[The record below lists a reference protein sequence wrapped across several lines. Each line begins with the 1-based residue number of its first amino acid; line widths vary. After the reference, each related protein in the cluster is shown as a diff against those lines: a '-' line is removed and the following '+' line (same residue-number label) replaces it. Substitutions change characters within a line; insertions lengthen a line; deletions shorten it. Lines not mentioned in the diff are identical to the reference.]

1 MENTFLITKCMLLPS
16 EGSSLEEEFD
26 ITLGNPIIDYY
37 ESVESPS
44 ISMTITFIDIDQLV
58 GRKGI
63 TGGEYIDLIVKT
75 GEGEDAEDFM
85 IKHDK
90 QRMILNSVRNM
101 VTESNKQVATLEFV
115 SVETL
120 VNETARVNKKYTGN
134 ISDIVKELLVQA
146 TKGINTGKTLFGPV
160 DEKLGEDNIKK
171 DRATNSYSF
180 VGNLKRPFDLVQWL
194 CPKAQSAVD
203 DFGFLFY
210 ETLDGYHFR
219 SIKSLLEQD
228 AITYQQTDAQEIT
241 NKILQN
247 NLNQT
252 NDIGMNMRMGMYA
265 NRTIYVDI
273 ENQTLETVN
282 FKASDLKLKKK
293 AALPANI
300 QDYPTRL
307 MVRIDDVGVAQV
319 GAAKTDVQPKS
330 ELAKYQNKSYIRN
343 NLLFS
348 QSLSISIPL
357 NITLRAGFV
366 LDIRLPLKQE
376 NGDADVDSYGSDRS
390 NDPSGRYLIGELRH
404 LIGGGQSETQLKLIR
419 DVFTADRTGVT
430 DMGELFRA
438 DERDYGNPWPA
449 WNTKTSR

>member
-16 EGSSLEEEFD
+16 EGSSLQEEYD
-26 ITLGNPIIDYY
+26 IIAGNPIIDYY
-37 ESVESPS
+37 ESIESPS
-44 ISMTITFIDIDQLV
+44 ISMTISFIDIDQV
-58 GRKGI
+58 IGRKGI
-63 TGGEYIDLIVKT
+63 TGGEYIDLIVKIDD
-75 GEGEDAEDFM
+75 EDAGDFK
-85 IKHDK
+85 ILHNK

-134 ISDIVKELLVQA
+134 ISDIVMELLVGDA
-146 TKGINTGKTLFGPV
+146 RGIQTGKTLYGPV
-160 DEKLGEDNIKK
+160 DEKLGDENIEK

-180 VGNLKRPFDLVQWL
+180 VGNLKRPFDTIQWL
-194 CPKAQSAVD
+194 CPKAQSATD

-228 AITYQQTDAQEIT
+228 AITYQQTDAQGIS

-247 NLNQT
+247 NLNQS
-252 NDIGMNMRMGMYA
+252 NDIGMNLRMGMYA

-273 ENQTLETVN
+273 ENQKTKTVD
-282 FKASDLKLKKK
+282 FKASDLKLNK
-293 AALPANI
+293 PATLLTGI
-300 QDYPTRL
+300 EDYPTRL
-307 MVRIDDVGVAQV
+307 MVRVSDLGVAQV
-319 GAAKTDVQPKS
+319 GAAKSDVQPES
-330 ELAKYQNKSYIRN
+330 ELAVYQNKSYIRN

-357 NITLRAGFV
+357 NTTLRAGFA

-376 NGDADVDSYGSDRS
+376 NGDAAVDSYGNERS

-419 DVFTADRTGVT
+419 DVFTVDKTGIT
-430 DMGELFRA
+430 DTGELIRA
-438 DERDYGNPWPA
+438 DNRQYGNTWPA
-449 WNTKTSR
+449 FRSK

>member
-1 MENTFLITKCMLLPS
+1 MLIPN
-16 EGSSLEEEFD
+16 EGSSLKEDYD

-37 ESVESPS
+37 ESIESPS
-44 ISMTITFIDIDQLV
+44 ISMTITFIDIDQV
-58 GRKGI
+58 IGRKGI
-63 TGGEYIDLIVKT
+63 TGGEYIDVIVKT
-75 GEGEDAEDFM
+75 GEGEDADELK
-85 IKHDK
+85 ITHDK
-90 QRMILNSVRNM
+90 QKMILNSVRNM

-115 SVETL
+115 SVETI

-134 ISDIVKELLVQA
+134 ISDTVMQLLIGDK
-146 TKGINTGKTLFGPV
+146 KGIGTSKKLFGPV
-160 DEKLGEDNIKK
+160 DEKLGETDVEK

-180 VGNLKRPFDLVQWL
+180 VGNLKRPFDTIQWL
-194 CPKAQSAVD
+194 CPKAQSAKD

-228 AITYQQTDAQEIT
+228 AITYQQTDSQDIS

-273 ENQTLETVN
+273 ENQTTETVD
-282 FKASDLKLKKK
+282 FKASDLKLNK
-293 AALPANI
+293 PATLLTGI
-300 QDYPTRL
+300 EDYPTRL
-307 MVRIDDVGVAQV
+307 MVRVDDVGVAQV
-319 GAAKTDVQPKS
+319 GSAKTDVQPKS

-357 NITLRAGFV
+357 NTTLRAGFA

-376 NGDADVDSYGSDRS
+376 NGDSNVDSYGSDRS

-419 DVFTADRTGVT
+419 DVFTVDKTGIT
-430 DMGELFRA
+430 DTGELIRA
-438 DERDYGNPWPA
+438 DNRQYGNTWPA
-449 WNTKTSR
+449 GSR

>member
-1 MENTFLITKCMLLPS
+1 MENTFLITKCMLRPN
-16 EGSSLEEEFD
+16 EGSSLKEDYD
-26 ITLGNPIIDYY
+26 IVAGNPIIDYY
-37 ESVESPS
+37 ESIESPS
-44 ISMTITFIDIDQLV
+44 ISMTITFIDIDQV
-58 GRKGI
+58 IGRKGI

-75 GEGEDAEDFM
+75 DDEDADDFK
-85 IKHDK
+85 ITADK
-90 QRMILNSVRNM
+90 QKLMLNSVRNM

-115 SVETL
+115 SVETI

-134 ISDIVKELLVQA
+134 ISDTVSELLIGDK
-146 TKGINTGKTLFGPV
+146 KGIGTSKKLFGP
-160 DEKLGEDNIKK
+160 KED

-180 VGNLKRPFDLVQWL
+180 VGNLKRPFDTIQWL
-194 CPKAQSAVD
+194 CPKAQSATD

-219 SIKSLLEQD
+219 SIKSLLNQD
-228 AITYQQTDAQEIT
+228 AITYQQTDAQGIS

-247 NLNQT
+247 NLNQS

-273 ENQTLETVN
+273 ENQKTKTVD
-282 FKASDLKLKKK
+282 FKASDLKLNK
-293 AALPANI
+293 PATLLTGI
-300 QDYPTRL
+300 EDYPTRL
-307 MVRIDDVGVAQV
+307 MVRVNDLGVAQK
-319 GAAKTDVQPKS
+319 GSKKEDEQPES
-330 ELAKYQNKSYIRN
+330 ELAVYQNKSYIRN

-357 NITLRAGFV
+357 NTTLRAGLA

-376 NGDADVDSYGSDRS
+376 NGDAAVDSYGNERS

-419 DVFTADRTGVT
+419 DVFTVNKTGIT
-430 DMGELFRA
+430 DTGELIRA
-438 DERDYGNPWPA
+438 DNRQYGNTWPA

>member
-1 MENTFLITKCMLLPS
+1 MENTFLINKCMLIPN
-16 EGSSLEEEFD
+16 EGSSLKEEYD

-37 ESVESPS
+37 ESIESPS
-44 ISMTITFIDIDQLV
+44 ISMTITFIDIDQV
-58 GRKGI
+58 IGRKGI
-63 TGGEYIDLIVKT
+63 TGGEYIDVIVKT
-75 GEGEDAEDFM
+75 DDEDTDDFKVM
-85 IKHDK
+85 HDK
-90 QRMILNSVRNM
+90 QKMMLNSVRNM

-115 SVETL
+115 SVETI
-120 VNETARVNKKYTGN
+120 VNETARLNKKFTGN
-134 ISDIVKELLVQA
+134 ISQTVLDILTKDE
-146 TKGINTGKTLFGPV
+146 KGIKTKKKVFGPKK
-160 DEKLGEDNIKK
+160 EKLGETNVEE

-180 VGNLKRPFDLVQWL
+180 VGNLKRPFDTIQWL
-194 CPKAQSAVD
+194 CPKGQSAND

-228 AITYQQTDAQEIT
+228 AITYQQTDAQGLS

-247 NLNQT
+247 NLNQS

-273 ENQTLETVN
+273 ENQNTEVVD
-282 FKASDLKLKKK
+282 FKASHIKLNK
-293 AALPANI
+293 PATLLTGI
-300 QDYPTRL
+300 EDYPTRL
-307 MVRIDDVGVAQV
+307 MVRVDDVGVAQV
-319 GAAKTDVQPKS
+319 GSAKTDVQPKS
-330 ELAKYQNKSYIRN
+330 ELARYQNKSYIRN

-357 NITLRAGFV
+357 NTTLRAGLT

-376 NGDADVDSYGSDRS
+376 NGDAAVDSYGNDRS

-419 DVFTADRTGVT
+419 DVFTVDKTGIT
-430 DMGELFRA
+430 DTGELIRA
-438 DERDYGNPWPA
+438 DNRQYGNTWPA
-449 WNTKTSR
+449 GSR